1 MSLFSKNSKKCLGI
15 DVGATSIKV
24 VEIATEKNN
33 LILKNYGISSIEEIK
48 DKKKRAKDERTFSS
62 STDLISKTLK
72 TILKEAG
79 IKTKRS
85 VFSIPDFSS
94 FFTSFEVPKMK
105 KSEVES
111 AIHFQARQRVPLPLN
126 EVTLDWK
133 LTNLI
138 EKEGEELVEVLLLAV
153 PNEIVSS
160 YREIAKESG
169 LQMGSL
175 DAETFGLAR
184 VFGKKEETV
193 VVVDIGDQSTTVNII
208 KEDIP
213 EHSNSLSIAGKDFTE
228 NFAILPDV
236 NYNDKETDDSEE
248 KKEERRKI
256 REVSRKV
263 KKSLSEDLVKR
274 VKEVCT
280 SYQVE
285 EGKEIKEVILTGGAS
300 NFKEVKEAFSQ
311 EFSLSETNSFNNLK
325 YPPALEPAVR
335 EVSPLFSVAIG
346 MAMEGLKY
354 KK

>member
-24 VEIATEKNN
+24 VELAVEKNN
-33 LILKNYGISSIEEIK
+33 LVLKNYGISSIKEIG
-48 DKKKRAKDERTFSS
+48 DKKKRTKNEKTFSS

-72 TILKEAG
+72 AILKETG
-79 IKTKRS
+79 IKTRRS

-105 KSEVES
+105 KSEVEW

-138 EKEGEELVEVLLLAV
+138 EKKGEELVEVLLLAV

-160 YREIAKESG
+160 YREIAKESN
-169 LQMGSL
+169 LEMGSL
-175 DAETFGLAR
+175 DAETFGLAK

-213 EHSNSLSIAGKDFTE
+213 KHSNSLSIAGKDFTE

-236 NYNDKETDDSEE
+236 NYNEKESSDDEE

-256 REVSRKV
+256 KEVSKKV
-263 KKSLSEDLVKR
+263 KESLSEDLVRK
-274 VKEVCT
+274 VKEVCN
-280 SYQVE
+280 SYQAE
-285 EGKEIKEVILTGGAS
+285 EGEEVKEVVLTGGAS
-300 NFKEVKEAFSQ
+300 KFKEVKEAFSN
-311 EFSLSETNSFNNLK
+311 EFSVSEINSFSNLK
-325 YPPALEPAVR
+325 YPLTLEPAVR
-335 EVSPLFSVAIG
+335 EVAPLFPVAVG
-346 MAMEGLKY
+346 MALEGLKY